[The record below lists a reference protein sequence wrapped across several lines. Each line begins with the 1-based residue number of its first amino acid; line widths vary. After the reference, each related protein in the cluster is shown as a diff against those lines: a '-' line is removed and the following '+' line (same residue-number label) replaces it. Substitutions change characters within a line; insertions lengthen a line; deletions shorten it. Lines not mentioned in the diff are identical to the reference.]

1 MIKIFT
7 LTNLSAAKNKPPP
20 TLVAKSH
27 LNLLS
32 RNEKGF
38 SLIEI
43 IIVIMI
49 IGGVLSASLSRM
61 NFGRKV
67 DNRTVFR
74 DIVISVKEIRNRAKL
89 YSTTYR
95 LVFKIDEKEGSY
107 WVEKS
112 TSPTLID
119 KEFLAKQRE
128 RGSKDEEGAPPSPFQ
143 VDTSWSKKEKQLPSG
158 YTFKQLESGPQDVVI
173 TEGLAYIHFF
183 AQGMIEPVALQIQDP
198 KKNIWTLVFNPLTG
212 QADIIDGAK
221 ALRDINRQ

>member
-1 MIKIFT
+1 M
-7 LTNLSAAKNKPPP
+7 NLS
-20 TLVAKSH
+20 VAKSN
-27 LNLLS
+27 LNSS
-32 RNEKGF
+32 RNQKGF

-61 NFGRKV
+61 SFKKV

-74 DIVISVKEIRNRAKL
+74 EIVIAVKEIRNRAKL
-89 YSTTYR
+89 YGTTYR
-95 LVFKIDEKEGSY
+95 LVFKISEKSSSF

-119 KEFLAKQRE
+119 KEFLARQRE
-128 RGSKDEEGAPPSPFQ
+128 RGDKDDKDAPLSPFQ
-143 VDTSWSKKEKQLPSG
+143 VDTTYLKKEKELPPG
-158 YTFKQLESGPQDVVI
+158 YIIKQLESGPQDAI
-173 TEGLAYIHFF
+173 FTEGLAYIHFF
-183 AQGMIEPVALQIQDP
+183 PQGMVEPVGLQIEDP

>member
-1 MIKIFT
+1 M
-7 LTNLSAAKNKPPP
+7 
-20 TLVAKSH
+20 
-27 LNLLS
+27 
-32 RNEKGF
+32 
-38 SLIEI
+38 

-61 NFGRKV
+61 SFKKV

-74 DIVISVKEIRNRAKL
+74 DIVVSVKEVRNRAKL
-89 YSTTYR
+89 YSTSYR
-95 LVFKIDEKEGSY
+95 LVFKIEEKSASY
-107 WVEKS
+107 WLEKA

-128 RGSKDEEGAPPSPFQ
+128 RGNSKEDEEGAASSPFQ
-143 VDTSWSKKEKQLPSG
+143 VDTTYLKKQRELPEG
-158 YTFKQLESGPQDVVI
+158 YVIKQLESGPQDAVF

-183 AQGMIEPVALQIQDP
+183 PQGLVEPVGLQIQDP

-221 ALRDINRQ
+221 SLRDLNR

>member
-1 MIKIFT
+1 
-7 LTNLSAAKNKPPP
+7 L
-20 TLVAKSH
+20 KSV
-27 LNLLS
+27 S
-32 RNEKGF
+32 RNTKGF

-49 IGGVLSASLSRM
+49 IGGVLSAALSRM
-61 NFGRKV
+61 SFKKV

-74 DIVISVKEIRNRAKL
+74 ELVVSVKEVRNRAKL

-95 LVFKIDEKEGSY
+95 LVFKIEEKSASY
-107 WVEKS
+107 WLEKA

-128 RGSKDEEGAPPSPFQ
+128 RGDKEDDKDAPPSPFQ
-143 VDTSWSKKEKQLPSG
+143 VDTTYLKKQRQLPEG
-158 YTFKQLESGPQDVVI
+158 YIIKQLESGPQDAVF

-183 AQGMIEPVALQIQDP
+183 PQGMVEPVGLQIQDP

-221 ALRDINRQ
+221 SLRDLNR

>member
-1 MIKIFT
+1 
-7 LTNLSAAKNKPPP
+7 
-20 TLVAKSH
+20 
-27 LNLLS
+27 
-32 RNEKGF
+32 
-38 SLIEI
+38 
-43 IIVIMI
+43 MI
-49 IGGVLSASLSRM
+49 IGGVLAASLSRM
-61 NFGRKV
+61 SFKKV

-74 DIVISVKEIRNRAKL
+74 EIVLAIKEIRNRAKL
-89 YSTTYR
+89 YNTTYR
-95 LVFKIDEKEGSY
+95 LVVKIDEKEGSF

-128 RGSKDEEGAPPSPFQ
+128 RRGNKEEEGAPPSPFQ
-143 VDTSWSKKEKQLPSG
+143 VDTTYLKKEKQLPPG
-158 YTFKQLESGPQDVVI
+158 YTFKQLESGPQDAVF

-183 AQGMIEPVALQIQDP
+183 PQGMVEPVGLQIQDP